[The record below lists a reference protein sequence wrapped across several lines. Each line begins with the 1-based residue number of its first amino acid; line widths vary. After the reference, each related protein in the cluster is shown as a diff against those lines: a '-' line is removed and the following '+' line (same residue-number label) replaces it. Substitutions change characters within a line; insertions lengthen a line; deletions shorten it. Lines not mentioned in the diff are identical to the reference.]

1 MPPTGST
8 GWSKRILAGPR
19 SSCSAI
25 QPAKSQIFSFQKVS
39 FEISGRKSHRKQT
52 ACDGFCYVCTLYNTV
67 SQTQSPREGAR
78 FCAVQAFCPA
88 SKALAQCEFTSLE
101 QFNLQKGEPP
111 SGRRHQNKRTPFLIV
126 PIGTFS
132 EPCELSGTQAD
143 SGSCPPV
150 VFYASNR
157 LISSIS
163 VICFVICGACSPSCI
178 GLSTLP
184 MSRYTILILCPA
196 EREYFKR
203 NT

>member
-1 MPPTGST
+1 MRSAVRIRPAAPKKPP
-8 GWSKRILAGPR
+8 
-19 SSCSAI
+19 
-25 QPAKSQIFSFQKVS
+25 FS
-39 FEISGRKSHRKQT
+39 
-52 ACDGFCYVCTLYNTV
+52 
-67 SQTQSPREGAR
+67 
-78 FCAVQAFCPA
+78 
-88 SKALAQCEFTSLE
+88 
-101 QFNLQKGEPP
+101 
-111 SGRRHQNKRTPFLIV
+111 LIV

-163 VICFVICGACSPSCI
+163 VICFVMCGACSPSCI

-196 EREYFKR
+196 EREYFWLRSPTSIRWMKSR
-203 NT
+203 SSSGVSSSMVVYRLAFSMKASTLAAEALSTD